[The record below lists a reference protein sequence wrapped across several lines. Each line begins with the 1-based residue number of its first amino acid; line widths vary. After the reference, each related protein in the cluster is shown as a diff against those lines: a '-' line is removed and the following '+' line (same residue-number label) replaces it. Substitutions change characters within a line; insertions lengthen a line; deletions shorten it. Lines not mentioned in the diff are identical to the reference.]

1 MDLALQPFVL
11 VVIAG
16 PQASGKSATAT
27 ALSSAL
33 RGRGESV
40 ALVEL
45 DQIAAM
51 ALPSLLDWETAHR
64 ITEVVTGEWARSG
77 MTCVITEGTQSRD
90 KIKRLLRQAPPGTA
104 ALTVVTTAP
113 FEIAFSRAEGDRT
126 RGVSREHDFLH
137 AVYERWAKELAQ
149 IDRDL
154 LLDTSVLTIDESVAT
169 ILEAIDGARRQQRLS
184 H

>member
-51 ALPSLLDWETAHR
+51 ALPSLPDWETAHR

-77 MTCVITEGTQSRD
+77 PTCVITEGTQSRD
-90 KIKRLLRQAPPGTA
+90 KVERLLREAPPGAA

-113 FEIAFSRAEGDRT
+113 FEVAFSRAQADRT
-126 RGVSREHDFLH
+126 RGLSRQHDFLQD
-137 AVYERWAKELAQ
+137 VYERWAKELAQ
-149 IDRDL
+149 IQWDVF
-154 LLDTSVLTIDESVAT
+154 LDTSVLTINEGVET
-169 ILEAIDGARRQQRLS
+169 ILEAIDGARRKRHLS
-184 H
+184 D